1 MLPIHSNTK
10 KYCLFLLVDKTI
22 FKIQR
27 FKEADLQ
34 GSYWRSQSMEQRL
47 SAATEMTLAAYQM
60 QVGFE
65 PMDKK
70 YTVAKKRNG

>member
-1 MLPIHSNTK
+1 MLSTHSNTK

-34 GSYWRSQSMEQRL
+34 GFYWRSQSMEQRL